1 MGNLAKCE
9 VAAQGGEAFSR
20 GNQGPCGFVGANLG
34 MEGRGISSPAGWG
47 CVGFSGR
54 LGGLVRACMLLTGM
68 PDRAGPGEMPGEIE
82 LEFGLVSSRARR
94 TGNARSAIVAG

>member
-1 MGNLAKCE
+1 MGNLASE
-9 VAAQGGEAFSR
+9 VVARRGGEAFSH
-20 GNQGPCGFVGANLG
+20 GSQGSCGFVGANPG

-47 CVGFSGR
+47 CVASREGW
-54 LGGLVRACMLLTGM
+54 GLVRACMLTGM